1 MGLVKKA
8 PLVTL
13 AVVASLCAGG
23 WVVDTALAAGSER
36 KFAESIKHTADLEV
50 TPEVYIG
57 GFPFL
62 LGYASGQIPTVS
74 VFVTDVELPTL
85 GLMRVGTTA
94 LSVETTPE
102 QIMAGDFTNASAE
115 LVKRILS
122 FDAVA
127 LGNQLGI
134 TDLDI
139 SNPYNVSPSGGHSA
153 EARLRG
159 TIPGT
164 KEPTTVLV
172 DLRIN
177 GPHFTIIPTKVV
189 EGDELPEEELLA
201 AFGYTLD
208 TRGLPLKEQANYVY
222 LNGGTIS
229 LESEQRTV
237 TLTAADFAP

>member
-1 MGLVKKA
+1 MKKA
-8 PLVTL
+8 PLATL
-13 AVVASLCAGG
+13 TILAALSAGG

-36 KFAESIKHTADLEV
+36 KLAQSIKETAGLEV

-62 LGYASGQIPTVS
+62 WGYATGQVPTVS
-74 VFVTDVELPTL
+74 VFVTDVELPSL

-94 LSVETTPE
+94 LSVEATPE
-102 QIMAGDFTNASAE
+102 QIMAGDVTDASAE

-127 LGNQLGI
+127 LGGQLGI

-139 SNPYNVSPSGGHSA
+139 SNPYNVSPAGGHSA
-153 EARLRG
+153 EAQLKG
-159 TIPGT
+159 TVPGT
-164 KEPTTVLV
+164 SAPSTVLA

-177 GPHFTIIPTKVV
+177 GPLFTIIPTKVV
-189 EGDELPEEELLA
+189 EGAELPEEELFA
-201 AFGYTLD
+201 AFSYSID
-208 TRGLPLKEQANYVY
+208 TRQLPLREQANYVY